1 MNTLPGEQ
9 KPAILELRMAE
20 IEKVCG
26 GGIAYDLAHAAGRT
40 VGGWFNAAQ
49 ESIHNDPFRRQFQSR

>member
-1 MNTLPGEQ
+1 MNALSIDQ
-9 KPAILELRMAE
+9 KRAIRELSMAE
-20 IEKVCG
+20 VEVCG

-49 ESIHNDPFRRQFQSR
+49 ERIHNDPFRRQFQSR

>member
-1 MNTLPGEQ
+1 
-9 KPAILELRMAE
+9 MAE
-20 IEKVCG
+20 VEVCG

-49 ESIHNDPFRRQFQSR
+49 ERIHNDPFRRQFQSR